1 MTGLTTDFIDLL
13 CCLVDGE
20 VDFLVVGGYAV
31 AYYGYPRATKDID
44 IFVRADH
51 ENAAKLYKALA
62 EFGAPLTEFDV
73 VEEDFSDYGGVL
85 QLGVPP
91 QRIDILNR
99 ISGVT
104 YTEATVGAKLF
115 KVLGRDICI
124 IGIEALIKNK
134 LAAGRDQDLVDAKK
148 LKQFRK

>member
-1 MTGLTTDFIDLL
+1 MTGITTDFIDLL
-13 CCLVDGE
+13 CCLVDSE

-73 VEEDFSDYGGVL
+73 VEEDFSGYGGV
-85 QLGVPP
+85 QLTSRVEE
-91 QRIDILNR
+91 
-99 ISGVT
+99 S
-104 YTEATVGAKLF
+104 
-115 KVLGRDICI
+115 
-124 IGIEALIKNK
+124 
-134 LAAGRDQDLVDAKK
+134 KK
-148 LKQFRK
+148 S

>member
-1 MTGLTTDFIDLL
+1 MGKWIFSLLADTRSRITDILEL
-13 CCLVDGE
+13 Q
-20 VDFLVVGGYAV
+20 
-31 AYYGYPRATKDID
+31 KNID

-51 ENAAKLYKALA
+51 ENAAKLYKALV
-62 EFGAPLTEFDV
+62 EFGAPLTEVDV

-85 QLGVPP
+85 QLGVAP

-104 YTEATVGAKLF
+104 YVEAEAGAEQF
-115 KVLGRDICI
+115 KVLGRDVRV

-148 LKQFRK
+148 LRHLQK